1 MTYREATRPQDCSN
15 FKPFTVE
22 SRGLRMR
29 VVCAHGDGN
38 SIFVLRQV
46 YVYTKPAW
54 LRWVPFWKGWRETAW
69 SEEEE
74 EFFRDTQTGEVLN
87 AEGHPVNTRL
97 YHILHE
103 AFGVL
108 KGRRRVR
115 EIRTQRKG

>member
-15 FKPFTVE
+15 FESFAVE
-22 SRGLRMR
+22 SMGLRVF
-29 VVCAHGDGN
+29 VVGAHDDGD

-54 LRWVPFWKGWRETAW
+54 LQWIPFWKGWREITW
-69 SEEEE
+69 SKEEE
-74 EFFRDTQTGEVLN
+74 EFFRDTRTGEILD
-87 AEGHPVNTRL
+87 AEGRPMNDHLFHV
-97 YHILHE
+97 LHE